1 MVRHRSRV
9 HHYKGPDSF
18 CQISLEDRLKYN
30 VSGIHHI
37 TACAGGAQQ
46 DIDFF
51 TEILGLRMVKQTVL
65 MDGSIPIYH
74 LYYANAKAEPGSVM
88 TTFPYG
94 RKTGR
99 PGSGQISAT
108 AYSAPKGSLPFWK
121 EHFDQHKIRMAEFR
135 SASGKS
141 SFASS

>member
-1 MVRHRSRV
+1 M
-9 HHYKGPDSF
+9 
-18 CQISLEDRLKYN
+18 KYN

-51 TEILGLRMVKQTVL
+51 TQIVGLRMVKQTVL
-65 MDGSIPIYH
+65 MDGTIPIYH

-94 RKTGR
+94 QKTGR
-99 PGSGQISAT
+99 QGSGQISAT

-121 EHFDQHKIRMAEFR
+121 DRFDKQKFRTAGFR
-135 SASGKS
+135 SGSGKS
-141 SFASS
+141 TFASSIRPD